1 MVEVDSERM
10 FVNTCIEPILNTTDD
25 SSINYKYLREN
36 RQNMAPVLTHQLRK
50 VYSSSGKS
58 PPKVALSSLDL
69 HVPVS
74 LTSRKQI
81 FRLTL
86 HFSNLAYFS
95 ISTAKFLGYW
105 AKMVLAR

>member
-10 FVNTCIEPILNTTDD
+10 FVNTCIKPILNTTDD

-74 LTSRKQI
+74 LTSRKH
-81 FRLTL
+81 LSL

>member
-86 HFSNLAYFS
+86 HFSNLAYFF
-95 ISTAKFLGYW
+95 ISTAKFLVYW